1 MGMFCLHI
9 CKCTIG
15 MSSDHGGQKR
25 TSDPRELELGMI
37 VRYCVGA
44 EDEPGSSARVASILN
59 L

>member
-1 MGMFCLHI
+1 MLV
-9 CKCTIG
+9 CKCTMC

-25 TSDPRELELGMI
+25 TSDPRELELGMV

-44 EDEPGSSARVASILN
+44 EDEPGSSAKVASTLN